1 MELLKKI
8 KDKATEYDSKF
19 EEIILK
25 FTVGQGGKAGT
36 TGEEA
41 TFEQG
46 KYFATKFEIFM
57 YAVMLGLR
65 NDYRLAFAPKAKKIS
80 FQYYMKH
87 WTPVDLVDYIV
98 MGTLSKSDIDFNAL
112 ENKNEKEVDEE
123 ILKLRKLIEEYANGG
138 FDKIRAKLESE
149 PNFFDNNDNCFI
161 DLLDEK
167 TK

>member
-1 MELLKKI
+1 
-8 KDKATEYDSKF
+8 
-19 EEIILK
+19 
-25 FTVGQGGKAGT
+25 
-36 TGEEA
+36 
-41 TFEQG
+41 
-46 KYFATKFEIFM
+46 M

-149 PNFFDNNDNCFI
+149 PNFLIITITALLIYWMRKLSNNLSDGGRFYFVVTI
-161 DLLDEK
+161 IIPELKVVL
-167 TK
+167 